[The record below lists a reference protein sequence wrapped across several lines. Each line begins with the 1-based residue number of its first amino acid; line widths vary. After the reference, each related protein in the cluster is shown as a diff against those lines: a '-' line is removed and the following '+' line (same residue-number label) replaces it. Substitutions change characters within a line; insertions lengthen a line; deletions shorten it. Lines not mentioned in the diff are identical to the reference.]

1 MAVNERSQE
10 FSRRVLIGLAV
21 FAVLVGG
28 VFLYNIGALI
38 AFMKSITEW
47 LVETIG
53 KLGYTGIVALM
64 FLESSFFPFPSEVV
78 LPPAGYLVWKGEMA
92 LGAVIASGI
101 AGSIL
106 GALFNYWFAIRFGRP
121 FLLKYGKYFFVS
133 AESLEKADV
142 FFERHGHISTLVG
155 RLLPVIRQYISLPAG
170 VARMKLSTF
179 TLFTSIGA
187 GLWVVVLT
195 AIGYLLGEHQ
205 ELLERYLHVLTFAS
219 VVCAILLAAGYL
231 LWYRARTL
239 KKAQTKQPL

>member
-1 MAVNERSQE
+1 MNERSQE
-10 FSRRVLIGLAV
+10 FRRRVLIGLAV
-21 FAVLVGG
+21 FAVLAGG

-53 KLGYTGIVALM
+53 RLGYTGIVALL

-170 VARMKLSTF
+170 VARMRLGTF

-195 AIGYLLGEHQ
+195 SIGYLLGEHQ
-205 ELLERYLHVLTFAS
+205 ELLGRYLHVLTFAS
-219 VVCAILLAAGYL
+219 VLCAILLAAGYL
-231 LWYRARTL
+231 FWYRARTL
-239 KKAQTKQPL
+239 KKAQTKRQL